1 MLIYQN
7 IVRKMTT
14 PHLLKV
20 LVPRVI
26 PMKRIAIMK
35 RRPDDEISYI
45 GNKKV
50 LKGTFDNLKKI
61 RVEKIPFDIDGK
73 KMFIR

>member
-14 PHLLKV
+14 SHLLKV

-26 PMKRIAIMK
+26 PMKMIAIMK
-35 RRPDDEISYI
+35 RCPDDEISYI